1 MGYAI
6 VGWILCLA
14 MLGVFVAW
22 TLWRGR
28 RLSKQV
34 PAEQRRWM

>member
-6 VGWILCLA
+6 LGWIACLLV
-14 MLGVFVAW
+14 LGAFVAW

-28 RLSKQV
+28 KLSEQV
-34 PAEQRRWM
+34 PVEQRRWM